1 MTQPQKY
8 SKNNSSSLNI
18 LVKAL
23 SDKKEIKSRVK
34 NGEDL
39 RSVTKEKGLK
49 IVLPL

>member
-1 MTQPQKY
+1 MAQQQKY
-8 SKNNSSSLNI
+8 SKNKTSSLNV

-39 RSVTKEKGLK
+39 RTVTKEKGLR